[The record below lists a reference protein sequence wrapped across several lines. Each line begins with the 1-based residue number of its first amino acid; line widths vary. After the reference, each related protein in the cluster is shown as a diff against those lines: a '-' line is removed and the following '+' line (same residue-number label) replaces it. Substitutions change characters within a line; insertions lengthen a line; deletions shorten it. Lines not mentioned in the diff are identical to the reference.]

1 MSLPTVRDLLAGALP
16 SQTRVAAGCAGLD
29 RPVSWVVVLRPRPP
43 ALPPLRGG
51 ELALVNPQALRRL
64 EPPLTLKQVLERLSA
79 RSVSALAIL
88 GAADEPTVAV
98 AEALGLPLLELPAD
112 INLHELQGELVHL
125 IAERRTLLF
134 SHGLEIQRRLTELA
148 IAGRGLGAVT
158 RALADLTGRAV
169 LFQDETLRVV
179 EMATIDGG
187 PLASPL
193 QPRDAGVLL
202 RSGQPLRASDPPTAR
217 LAGENGLARWVAL
230 VVVEGAIVGYLSLVG
245 PADDLGELD
254 RLAVSQAATVCA
266 YQIARERAI
275 AAAEERV
282 RGDFVSELLESP
294 ALSEEA
300 AIARGRHLGYDLTQP
315 HVGVVFADDRL
326 PGDRRP
332 QATPGWRSVV
342 DSAQRAFG
350 PQLPW
355 LARRDR
361 LVLLCPVG
369 GGSTALQDVVDVA
382 EEARRRAAAQRGGLV
397 SAGVGQVQ
405 RGLAGLRRSVREAE
419 QALAI
424 AQHLLGGDQ
433 TARFDSLGVFRLL
446 FALHGSAEL
455 EIFHD
460 ELLGPVIAYDE
471 RNHADLVHTLEVLFA
486 QGGNLQRAAEV
497 LYVHRNTLAYRL
509 RRVEELTGLRLD
521 DPEAALRLHL
531 ALKIHRI
538 LTATRTAKRPA
549 LEPQP

>member
-16 SQTRVAAGCAGLD
+16 SPTRVAAGCAGLE
-29 RPVSWVVVLRPRPP
+29 RTVSWVVVLRPRPP
-43 ALPPLRGG
+43 ALPALRGG

-64 EPPLTLKQVLERLSA
+64 EPPLTLKQVAERLGA
-79 RSVSALAIL
+79 RGVSALAVL
-88 GAADEPTVAV
+88 GAADEATVQV
-98 AEALGLPLLELPAD
+98 AETLGLPLLELPAD
-112 INLHELQGELVHL
+112 ANLHELQGEITHL

-134 SHGLEIQRRLTELA
+134 SHGMEVQRRLAELA

-179 EMATIDGG
+179 ETAAVG
-187 PLASPL
+187 PAPAELPPL
-193 QPRDAGVLL
+193 QPPDAGALL

-217 LAGENGLARWVAL
+217 LAGEDGLARWVAL

-245 PADDLGELD
+245 SADDLGELD

-282 RGDFVSELLESP
+282 RGEFLSELLESP
-294 ALSEEA
+294 TLGEEA
-300 AIARGRHLGYDLTQP
+300 AVERGRHLGYDLARP
-315 HVGVVFADDRL
+315 HVGVVLADDRG
-326 PGDRRP
+326 PTDGRP

-342 DSAQRAFG
+342 DLAQRTCG
-350 PQLPW
+350 TQLPW
-355 LARRDR
+355 LARRER
-361 LVLLCPVG
+361 LVLLCPLG
-369 GGSTALQDVVDVA
+369 GAAQLEALAEAVD
-382 EEARRRAAAQRGGLV
+382 EARRRAAAQRGVAV
-397 SAGVGQVQ
+397 SAGVGRAQQGV
-405 RGLAGLRRSVREAE
+405 AGLRRSVREAE

-433 TARFDSLGVFRLL
+433 TARFESLGVFRLL
-446 FALHGSAEL
+446 FALHGSTEL
-455 EIFHD
+455 ETFHD

-471 RNHADLVHTLEVLFA
+471 RTHADLVHTLEVLFA
-486 QGGNLQRAAEV
+486 QGGNLQRAAEA

-531 ALKIHRI
+531 ALKIHRV
-538 LTATRTAKRPA
+538 LTATRTARSLAAAPRP
-549 LEPQP
+549 